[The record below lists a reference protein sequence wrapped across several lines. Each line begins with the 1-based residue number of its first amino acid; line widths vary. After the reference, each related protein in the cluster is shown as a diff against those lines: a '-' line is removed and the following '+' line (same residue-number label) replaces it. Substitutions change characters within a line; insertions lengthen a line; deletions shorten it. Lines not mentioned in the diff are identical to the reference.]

1 MRPFEAKL
9 NTRRIAMSRKCE
21 ACNGKGEVEW
31 TSVAGVAVDGAV
43 AWNGVKRA
51 KARGWW
57 TMKSR
62 YNVGDVLISTT
73 GIKWTIV
80 FIGERGAVLH
90 TNDGGNISELYC
102 EWITM
107 AEWSKDIP
115 DPTCN
120 GLTLEQF
127 IEHAKRGEIQLY
139 AFEGWQQSG
148 FNINGEKNIPPDWHW
163 ICNNESKFRIKPKQ
177 ESPTIS
183 ECIAMFKRMGMVGW
197 VAMEE
202 DGEWGIHST
211 EPICVGGDF
220 WSSNDIIYFTAQ
232 PVADW
237 KKSKRRV

>member
-1 MRPFEAKL
+1 
-9 NTRRIAMSRKCE
+9 MSRKCE

-127 IEHAKRGEIQLY
+127 IEHANRGEVEVKVL
-139 AFEGWQQSG
+139 EGWGKSLYNKEEYHHL
-148 FNINGEKNIPPDWHW
+148 NIVAHW
-163 ICNNESKFRIKPKQ
+163 KYICIHESMYRIKPKP
-177 ESPTIS
+177 ESLTLKAFEIDWNGNPTIYGS
-183 ECIAMFKRMGMVGW
+183 YPATIGAVISHYRIIGYGDLPSVWEGNVPCYYR
-197 VAMEE
+197 
-202 DGEWGIHST
+202 DGNLHKYKYAIGVREG
-211 EPICVGGDF
+211 
-220 WSSNDIIYFTAQ
+220 
-232 PVADW
+232 
-237 KKSKRRV
+237 